1 MAGWRNHDLR
11 LFRQV
16 WNQLKAG
23 DISLGDRAYG
33 SSGIE
38 SPPSSVMCY
47 TPQAL
52 SALKLTP
59 AANASMN
66 VCFQVATGAV
76 CHIEYTPTFSP
87 AQWQTLG
94 SATADANGKVML
106 TDSLT
111 GNSPTRFYR
120 AAVP

>member
-1 MAGWRNHDLR
+1 VLNVVMAGWRNHDLR

-76 CHIEYTPTFSP
+76 CHIEYTPHSVR
-87 AQWQTLG
+87 L
-94 SATADANGKVML
+94 NGK
-106 TDSLT
+106 
-111 GNSPTRFYR
+111 PW
-120 AAVP
+120 AAPPLMPMGK